1 MIILISREDS
11 IKIILEV
18 SLQMAGAS
26 ICAYSL
32 MPLLKI
38 SLSNQMMETLS
49 YLIRK
54 KLEN

>member
-18 SLQMAGAS
+18 SSQMVVAS
-26 ICAYSL
+26 IYAYSL